1 MVFFIVEYLFMSIL
15 VWYLFMMLLK
25 FVLNLLVVGVDI
37 ILFYVIVGN
46 LRLITRYSFFYYWVI
61 ERGTLFN

>member
-15 VWYLFMMLLK
+15 VWYLFMTLLK

-37 ILFYVIVGN
+37 IIILCYRWKFIVNYALFFFLLLGDRERNVI
-46 LRLITRYSFFYYWVI
+46 
-61 ERGTLFN
+61 